1 MLYLQSCSERTE
13 MLGNLIFT
21 TPEYI
26 NYQDEHNELYGML
39 RGILPEEHGRALL
52 RLDDTSSEM
61 EALVMDMAYEQGYKD
76 GINFILSI
84 MSENAGAPPAASPMR

>member
-1 MLYLQSCSERTE
+1 MLYLQSCNERAE

-21 TPEYI
+21 TPEYQK
-26 NYQDEHNELYGML
+26 YQDEHNELYGML

-52 RLDDTSSEM
+52 KLDDTSSEM
-61 EALVMDMAYEQGYKD
+61 ETLVMDMAYEQGYKD

-84 MSENAGAPPAASPMR
+84 MRENAGVAPTA